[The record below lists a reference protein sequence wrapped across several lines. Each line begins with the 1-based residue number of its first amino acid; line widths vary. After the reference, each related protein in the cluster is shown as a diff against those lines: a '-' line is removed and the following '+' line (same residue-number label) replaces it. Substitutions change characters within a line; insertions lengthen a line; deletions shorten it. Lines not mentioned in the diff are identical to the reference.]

1 MYICIIK
8 QLFNQKT
15 KKMSK
20 LLITGATG
28 HLGTATIKQLLQKT
42 STDNI
47 VAFARDENKV
57 KDLVEKGVEVRYGN
71 FDDITS
77 LEKAVQ
83 GMDKVLIISTV
94 DPNRY
99 QQQKNVVDAAKKA
112 GVRHVAYTSGVLK
125 DVNASPLKS
134 HFQSHFQTEDYIK
147 ESGLSYTILGNTL
160 YAEVIPVYVG
170 DKVFETGVYLPAGNG
185 KVPFALRREMGE
197 ATANA
202 LLEDGYENK
211 TYQITGGELYSYK
224 DVAKILSEIAGKTVR
239 YVDAD
244 MTTFEEQLKQA
255 GASDMMISIVSGINT
270 DIKNHQYEIV
280 SDDLENL
287 LGRKPATLEEAL
299 KEIYN
304 W

>member
-1 MYICIIK
+1 
-8 QLFNQKT
+8 
-15 KKMSK
+15 MSK

-28 HLGTATIKQLLQKT
+28 HLGAATIKQLLQKT
-42 STDNI
+42 SADNI
-47 VAFARDENKV
+47 VAFARDENKA
-57 KDLVEKGVEVRYGN
+57 KDLIEKGIEVRYGN
-71 FDDITS
+71 FDDTVS

-83 GMDKVLIISTV
+83 GIDKVLLVSTV
-94 DPNRY
+94 DHNRF

-112 GVRHVAYTSGVLK
+112 GVKHVAYTSGVLK
-125 DVNASPLKS
+125 DVNASPLKD
-134 HFQSHFQTEDYIK
+134 HFKSHFQTEEYIK
-147 ESGLSYTILGNTL
+147 ASGLSYTILGNTL

-170 DKVFETGVYLPAGNG
+170 DKVFETGIYLPAGNG

-211 TYQITGGELYSYK
+211 IYQITGGELYSYH
-224 DVAKILSEIAGKTVR
+224 DVAKVLSELSDTTVR

-244 MTTFEEQLKQA
+244 TTIFEEHLRQA
-255 GASDMMISIVSGINT
+255 GVSDVMISIVSGINT

-280 SDDLENL
+280 SDDLEKL
-287 LGRKPATLEEAL
+287 LGRKPATLKEAL

-304 W
+304 L